1 MDKKQDADARVRRAA
16 ERLLVL
22 LGQLLEELTPEQ
34 LDLKSVRS
42 ISSTLKDIR
51 DLQTGEDEDGQKLT
65 VVLEGGLE
73 DFAK

>member
-1 MDKKQDADARVRRAA
+1 MW
-16 ERLLVL
+16 RLR
-22 LGQLLEELTPEQ
+22 PAS
-34 LDLKSVRS
+34 SVPSSRLNMRS

-51 DLQTGEDEDGQKLT
+51 DLQSGEDEDGQKLT

>member
-1 MDKKQDADARVRRAA
+1 MDKKQDADARVGRAA

-51 DLQTGEDEDGQKLT
+51 DLQSGEDEEGQKLT